1 MLRVSSITLTVKRLA
16 VGAVA
21 ALALSGCAGSVQ
33 NWIVNTRV
41 HQGDVAL
48 EQGHVADAEL
58 AYKLAL
64 HVDPK
69 NERARAGFIEA
80 AAGLA
85 QSLYTKG
92 DFDDA
97 IATIGDALKYD
108 PESVRLSALKA
119 SLDQAK
125 LKREIVISNYP
136 TYREAGVQIARAYEQ
151 LDITNKVILRDLK
164 RFSYTYDPQDL
175 TSAIKQSYSLQ
186 LDVVKNTNR
195 LISYR
200 QVVQSGVPVS
210 APQGTSASAASL
222 LPLP

>member
-16 VGAVA
+16 ACAVA

-48 EQGHVADAEL
+48 EQGHVGDAEL

-64 HVDPK
+64 KVDPK

-97 IATIGDALKYD
+97 IATIDDALKYD

-119 SLDQAK
+119 SLDQAR

-151 LDITNKVILRDLK
+151 LDITNKAILRDLK

>member
-1 MLRVSSITLTVKRLA
+1 MGKRFALCA
-16 VGAVA
+16 VL
-21 ALALSGCAGSVQ
+21 ALALSGCASSVQ

-48 EQGHVADAEL
+48 AGGHVADAEL
-58 AYKLAL
+58 AYRLAL
-64 HVDPK
+64 KVDPK
-69 NERARAGFIEA
+69 NERARAGFVEA
-80 AAGLA
+80 ASGLA
-85 QSLYTKG
+85 QSLYTTG

-97 IATIGDALKYD
+97 IATINDALKYD

-151 LDITNKVILRDLK
+151 LELTNKAILKDLK
-164 RFSYTYDPQDL
+164 RFGYTYDPQDL
-175 TSAIKQSYSLQ
+175 TAAIKQSYALQ
-186 LDVVKNTNR
+186 LDLVKNTNR

-200 QVVQSGVPVS
+200 QIVQSGVPVS
-210 APQGTSASAASL
+210 APQTTSAGAASL

>member
-1 MLRVSSITLTVKRLA
+1 MFAVKRLA
-16 VGAVA
+16 LCTVL
-21 ALALSGCAGSVQ
+21 ALSLSGCAGSIE

-48 EQGHVADAEL
+48 AAGNVADAEL
-58 AYKLAL
+58 SYRLAL
-64 HVDPK
+64 KVDPK
-69 NERARAGFIEA
+69 NERARAGFVEA

-97 IATIGDALKYD
+97 IAAINDALKYD
-108 PESVRLSALKA
+108 PESVRLSAMKTA
-119 SLDQAK
+119 LDQAK

-136 TYREAGVQIARAYEQ
+136 TYYEAGLQIEKAYEQ
-151 LDITNKVILRDLK
+151 LDLSNKEILKNLK

-175 TSAIKQSYSLQ
+175 TDAIKQSYSLQ
-186 LDVVKNTNR
+186 LDVAKNTNR

-200 QVVQSGVPVS
+200 QVVESGVPVS
-210 APQGTSASAASL
+210 APQASSASAASL

>member
-97 IATIGDALKYD
+97 TATIGDALKYD